1 MEIIPVL
8 QFGAITLSAL
18 LIFAAHWFPWP
29 LVFGRKLRR
38 LEAYAAGTLAI
49 FAPATMATVFG
60 MKYLDAIDTLLMF
73 WLALTGA
80 GVATFA
86 AWGIDSAVSSY
97 HKMKDRIDR
106 AELGNRNDYPTE

>member
-1 MEIIPVL
+1 MELIPVL
-8 QFGAITLSAL
+8 KFGTVSLSAL

-29 LVFGRKLRR
+29 MVFGRKLRR

-49 FAPATMATVFG
+49 FVPATLAVFAG
-60 MKYLDAIDTLLMF
+60 LDDLDAVDTLTLF
-73 WLALTGA
+73 WLALSGA

-97 HKMKDRIDR
+97 HAMKDRIDR
-106 AELGNRNDYPTE
+106 AELSNRHTDPTE